1 MENQTSYE
9 WKHPDILV
17 VDVVYLLL
25 YEAKA
30 IDNSIG
36 IEECVCS
43 ECGHTFNVEGEVYYK
58 QPVRITNIRPINL

>member
-1 MENQTSYE
+1 MENQTSYS
-9 WKHPDILV
+9 WINPNIYIL
-17 VDVVYLLL
+17 DFFSLERYLV
-25 YEAKA
+25 KA